1 MAPGRRAG
9 EPLVKCYF
17 AIPQGVTA
25 SPEEEQGSAR
35 TRRRYGIALLTAQ
48 AVMVQ
53 HSQDLAAPK
62 TTTQL
67 QDSMRPWDAHG
78 PSQPAAAPTCRA
90 WAGVEEAHPCII
102 STSLQPHSST
112 LEPWAGPGRGEQVC
126 ASEPKDKL
134 T

>member
-1 MAPGRRAG
+1 MQEELVAPGRRAG

-25 SPEEEQGSAR
+25 SPEEEQGSVR
-35 TRRRYGIALLTAQ
+35 TRHRYGIALLTAQ

-67 QDSMRPWDAHG
+67 QKIP
-78 PSQPAAAPTCRA
+78 
-90 WAGVEEAHPCII
+90 
-102 STSLQPHSST
+102 
-112 LEPWAGPGRGEQVC
+112 
-126 ASEPKDKL
+126 
-134 T
+134 